1 MINMTLEERVK
12 KAHIHLMRHPE
23 TALYSGVIMAGESHV
38 TDEQYTAYTDGL
50 NKKYSRSFIQDMP
63 DEELRALILHENLH
77 VALLHIHRHKDL
89 MKERPVLAN
98 VAMDIVVNN
107 IINRLNDK
115 ALCKLP
121 DGGIFDPK
129 YDGWSVREIYND
141 LDKQNPPKEVNVYIK
156 GQGSGSGEGE
166 VLINGR
172 VVSTEKCDE
181 HDAQGAEG
189 MSPLEAKEMEEK
201 IGRALRE
208 GGMLAGRLG
217 TKMPRELEESLASRV
232 DWRKE
237 LQDYIK
243 AAIRGKDEL
252 TWRKF
257 NRQLLANDILAPS
270 NESETVSEVLFAGD
284 TSGSMSGQLLA
295 EVGANIAAACETCK
309 PETVRVVWWD
319 TSVHSEQVFTD
330 DYEGI
335 RKLLKP
341 QGGGGTHVACVSEY
355 IIKNKLKPDCTI
367 ILTDGYLE
375 DNIRWDAV
383 VDVLWVVKGNR
394 RFVPPTGK
402 VIFIEG
408 E

>member
-1 MINMTLEERVK
+1 MNMGLTLDERVK
-12 KAHIHLMRHPE
+12 KSHIHLMRHVE
-23 TALYSGVIMAGESHV
+23 TALYSGVIMSGETHV
-38 TDEQYTAYTDGL
+38 TDGDYTAYTDGL
-50 NKKYSRSFIQDMP
+50 NKKYSSKFIEKLS

-77 VALLHIHRHKDL
+77 VALMHIHRHKDL
-89 MKERPVLAN
+89 IKENSLLAN

-107 IINRLNDK
+107 IINKLNDK
-115 ALCKLP
+115 RLCKLP

-141 LDKQNPPKEVNVYIK
+141 LKKQNPPKE
-156 GQGSGSGEGE
+156 GGGGGGSGEGE
-166 VLINGR
+166 VMVNGR
-172 VVSTEKCDE
+172 SFSTEEGDE
-181 HDAQGAEG
+181 HDAEGAES
-189 MSPLEAKEMEEK
+189 MSPLEVKEMEEK

-217 TKMPRELEESLASRV
+217 TKMPRELEESLASKV

-237 LQDYIK
+237 LQEYIK
-243 AAIRGKDEL
+243 TSVRGKDEL

-270 NESETVSEVLFAGD
+270 NDSETISEVLFAGD
-284 TSGSMSGQLLA
+284 TSGSMTGKLLA
-295 EVGANIAAACETCK
+295 EVGAQIAAACETCR
-309 PETVRVVWWD
+309 PETVRVIWWD

-330 DYEGI
+330 DYDGI
-335 RKLLKP
+335 RRLLKP
-341 QGGGGTHVACVSEY
+341 QGGGGTHVGCVSDY
-355 IIKNKLKPDCTI
+355 IVKKKLKPDCTI

-375 DNIRWDAV
+375 DNIRWDAG

-408 E
+408 EE

>member
-1 MINMTLEERVK
+1 
-12 KAHIHLMRHPE
+12 
-23 TALYSGVIMAGESHV
+23 
-38 TDEQYTAYTDGL
+38 
-50 NKKYSRSFIQDMP
+50 
-63 DEELRALILHENLH
+63 LIKENPMLS
-77 VALLHIHRHKDL
+77 
-89 MKERPVLAN
+89 N

-107 IINRLNDK
+107 IINKLNDK
-115 ALCKLP
+115 RLCKLP
-121 DGGIFDPK
+121 DGGIYDAK

-141 LDKQNPPKEVNVYIK
+141 LKKQNPQLDGN
-156 GQGSGSGEGE
+156 GGGGSGEGE
-166 VLINGR
+166 VMINGR
-172 VVSTEKCDE
+172 SFSTDECDE
-181 HDAQGAEG
+181 HDANGAES
-189 MSPLEAKEMEEK
+189 MSPLEVKEMEEK

-237 LQDYIK
+237 LQEYIK
-243 AAIRGKDEL
+243 TSIRGKDEL

-270 NESETVSEVLFAGD
+270 SDSETVSEVLFAGD

-295 EVGANIAAACETCK
+295 EVGANIAAACEICK
-309 PETVRVVWWD
+309 PETVRVIWWD

-335 RKLLKP
+335 RRLLKP

-375 DNIRWDAV
+375 DNIKWDAG

>member
-1 MINMTLEERVK
+1 MNMGLTLDERVK
-12 KAHIHLMRHPE
+12 KSHIHLMRHVE
-23 TALYSGVIMAGESHV
+23 TALYSGVIMSGETHV
-38 TDEQYTAYTDGL
+38 TDGDYTAYTDGL
-50 NKKYSRSFIQDMP
+50 NKKYSSKFIEKLS

-77 VALLHIHRHKDL
+77 VALMHIHRHKDL
-89 MKERPVLAN
+89 IKENSMLAN

-107 IINRLNDK
+107 IINKLNDK
-115 ALCKLP
+115 RLCKLP

-141 LDKQNPPKEVNVYIK
+141 LKKQNPPKE
-156 GQGSGSGEGE
+156 GGGGGGSGEGE
-166 VLINGR
+166 VMVNGR
-172 VVSTEKCDE
+172 SFSTEEGDE
-181 HDAQGAEG
+181 HDAEGAES
-189 MSPLEAKEMEEK
+189 MSPLEVKEMEEK

-217 TKMPRELEESLASRV
+217 TKMPRELEESLASKV

-237 LQDYIK
+237 LQEYIK
-243 AAIRGKDEL
+243 TSVRGKDEL

-270 NESETVSEVLFAGD
+270 NDSETISEVLFAGD
-284 TSGSMSGQLLA
+284 TSGSMTGKLLA
-295 EVGANIAAACETCK
+295 EVGAQIAAACETCK
-309 PETVRVVWWD
+309 PETVRVIWWD
-319 TSVHSEQVFTD
+319 TDVHSEQVFTD
-330 DYEGI
+330 DYDGI
-335 RKLLKP
+335 RRLLKP
-341 QGGGGTHVACVSEY
+341 QGGGGTHVGCVSDY
-355 IIKNKLKPDCTI
+355 IIKKKLKPDCTI

-375 DNIRWDAV
+375 DNIKWDAG

-408 E
+408 EE

>member
-1 MINMTLEERVK
+1 MNMGLTLDERVK
-12 KAHIHLMRHPE
+12 KSHIHLMRHIE
-23 TALYSGVIMAGESHV
+23 TALYSGVIMSGETHV
-38 TDEQYTAYTDGL
+38 TDGDYTAYTDGL
-50 NKKYSRSFIQDMP
+50 NKKYSSKFIEKLS

-77 VALLHIHRHKDL
+77 VALMHIHRHKDL
-89 MKERPVLAN
+89 IKENSMLAN

-107 IINRLNDK
+107 IINKLNDK
-115 ALCKLP
+115 RLCKLP

-141 LDKQNPPKEVNVYIK
+141 LKKQNPPKDS
-156 GQGSGSGEGE
+156 GGGGGSGEGE
-166 VLINGR
+166 VMVNGR
-172 VVSTEKCDE
+172 SFSTEEGDE
-181 HDAQGAEG
+181 HDAEGAES
-189 MSPLEAKEMEEK
+189 MSPLEVKEMEEK

-217 TKMPRELEESLASRV
+217 TKMPRELEESLASKV

-237 LQDYIK
+237 LQEYIK
-243 AAIRGKDEL
+243 TSVRGKDEL

-270 NESETVSEVLFAGD
+270 NDSETVSEVLFAGD
-284 TSGSMSGQLLA
+284 TSGSMTGKLLA
-295 EVGANIAAACETCK
+295 EVGAQIAAACETCK
-309 PETVRVVWWD
+309 PETVRVIWWD

-330 DYEGI
+330 DYDGI
-335 RKLLKP
+335 RRLLKP
-341 QGGGGTHVACVSEY
+341 QGGGGTHVGCVSDY
-355 IIKNKLKPDCTI
+355 IVKKKLKPDCTI

-375 DNIRWDAV
+375 DNIRWDAG

-408 E
+408 EE

>member
-1 MINMTLEERVK
+1 MNMGLTLDERVK
-12 KAHIHLMRHPE
+12 KSHIHLMRHIE
-23 TALYSGVIMAGESHV
+23 TALYSGVIMSGETHV
-38 TDEQYTAYTDGL
+38 TDGDYTAYTDGL
-50 NKKYSRSFIQDMP
+50 NKKYSSKFIEKLS

-77 VALLHIHRHKDL
+77 VALMHIHRHKDL
-89 MKERPVLAN
+89 IKENPMLAN

-107 IINRLNDK
+107 IINKLNDK
-115 ALCKLP
+115 RLCKLP

-141 LDKQNPPKEVNVYIK
+141 LKKQNPPKE
-156 GQGSGSGEGE
+156 GGGGGGSGEGE
-166 VLINGR
+166 VMVNGR
-172 VVSTEKCDE
+172 SFSTEEGDE
-181 HDAQGAEG
+181 HDAEGAES
-189 MSPLEAKEMEEK
+189 MSPLEVKEMEEK

-217 TKMPRELEESLASRV
+217 TKMPRELEESLASKV

-237 LQDYIK
+237 LQEYIK
-243 AAIRGKDEL
+243 TSVRGKDEL

-270 NESETVSEVLFAGD
+270 NDSETVSEVLFAGD
-284 TSGSMSGQLLA
+284 TSGSMTGKLLA
-295 EVGANIAAACETCK
+295 EVGAQIAAACETCR
-309 PETVRVVWWD
+309 PETVRVIWWD

-335 RKLLKP
+335 RRLLKP
-341 QGGGGTHVACVSEY
+341 QGGGGTHVGCVSDY
-355 IIKNKLKPDCTI
+355 IVKKKLKPDCTI

-375 DNIRWDAV
+375 DNIRWDAG

-408 E
+408 EE